1 MYRDFHSEN
10 PIIEILNEN
19 NVKFVGN
26 NKIYVDKD
34 YNDSDLVIFIEDI
47 VLWLLGKNIKKLL
60 ENNNPE

>member
-47 VLWLLGKNIKKLL
+47 VLSMVIRKK
-60 ENNNPE
+60 